1 VAVTKHMQ
9 RDLER
14 LRDSVLRMA
23 GYVEHAVHSATR
35 AVSDR
40 DTDAATA
47 VVSGDTEIDELENHL
62 QEDCLN
68 ILALHQPVAK
78 DLRRIGTV
86 MLITTDLERMG
97 DLAVGIA
104 ERAIELAHPP
114 RVVVPDRLHQMAG
127 RATRMMRL
135 ALDAFVNEDAAAAR
149 AVIGMDDEVDA
160 DNDELVLHA
169 IEEMKRS
176 PDRVEA
182 GVALFSIVRHV
193 ERIADHAT
201 NIAED
206 VIFLVEGAIVRH
218 HHDEVIPPP
227 A

>member
-1 VAVTKHMQ
+1 MTKHML
-9 RDLER
+9 RDLDR
-14 LRDSVLRMA
+14 LRDSVLKMA
-23 GYVEHAVHSATR
+23 GYVEDAVHSATR
-35 AVSDR
+35 AVVAR
-40 DTDAATA
+40 DPDAARA
-47 VVSGDTEIDELENHL
+47 VLGGDTEIDELENRL

-104 ERAIELAHPP
+104 ERAIELSHPP
-114 RVVVPDRLHQMAG
+114 HVPIPDRLEQMTA
-127 RATRMMRL
+127 RATAMMRL

-149 AVIGMDDEVDA
+149 AVIGMDDDVDR
-160 DNDELVLHA
+160 DNDELIRHA
-169 IEEMKRS
+169 IDEMKRS

-218 HHDEVIPPP
+218 RHDEV
-227 A
+227 AAAVGR

>member
-1 VAVTKHMQ
+1 MTKHML

-23 GYVEHAVHSATR
+23 GYVEDAVHTATR
-35 AVSDR
+35 AVSNR
-40 DTDAATA
+40 DQDAARA
-47 VVSGDTEIDELENHL
+47 VLGGDAEIDELENLL

-97 DLAVGIA
+97 DLAVGVA
-104 ERAIELAHPP
+104 ERAIELAAPP
-114 RVVVPDRLHQMAG
+114 HVPIPDRLDQMSA
-127 RATRMMRL
+127 RATSMMRL

-149 AVIGMDDEVDA
+149 AVIGMDDEVDR
-160 DNDELVLHA
+160 DNDELILHA
-169 IEEMKRS
+169 INEMKRS
-176 PDRVEA
+176 PERVEA

-218 HHDEVIPPP
+218 RHDEVV
-227 A
+227 AGR

>member
-1 VAVTKHMQ
+1 MPKHLH
-9 RDLER
+9 RDLDR
-14 LRDSVLRMA
+14 LRDCVSRMA
-23 GYVEHAVHSATR
+23 GYVEDAVYSATR
-35 AVSDR
+35 ALAAR
-40 DTDAATA
+40 DPDAARA
-47 VVSGDTEIDELENHL
+47 VLGGDTEIDEFENLL
-62 QEDCLN
+62 QEECLN

-78 DLRRIGTV
+78 DLRRLCTV

-104 ERAIELAHPP
+104 ERAIELAVAPQMP
-114 RVVVPDRLHQMAG
+114 IPARLEQMTR
-127 RATRMMRL
+127 RATGMMRQ
-135 ALDAFVNEDAAAAR
+135 ALDAFVNEDTQAAR
-149 AVIGMDDEVDA
+149 RVIGMDDEVDA
-160 DNDELVLHA
+160 DNDDLIRST

-176 PDRVEA
+176 PDRVQP
-182 GVALFSIVRHV
+182 GIALFSVIRHV

-218 HHDEVIPPP
+218 RHQDVLAAE

>member
-1 VAVTKHMQ
+1 
-9 RDLER
+9 
-14 LRDSVLRMA
+14 MA
-23 GYVEHAVHSATR
+23 GYVEHAVHTATR

-40 DTDAATA
+40 DAAAAA
-47 VVSGDTEIDELENHL
+47 VVVGGDAEIDELENRL

-97 DLAVGIA
+97 DLAVGVA
-104 ERAIELAHPP
+104 ERAIELSRPP
-114 RVVVPDRLHQMAG
+114 LIPVPDRLRQMAG
-127 RATRMMRL
+127 RATGMMRL

-149 AVIGMDDEVDA
+149 AVIGKDDEVDA

-169 IEEMKRS
+169 IDEMKRS

-218 HHDEVIPPP
+218 HHDEVNPPHP
-227 A
+227 